1 MNDTN
6 SISFSPGHPCPADKA
21 SQIGVVAAAMAHP
34 LAPGDFAFPSF
45 ASPLISVQTKALKRQ
60 AEKLL
65 GVRLNQS
72 FLIMSVDLSVEAL
85 LPKERTRSCS
95 SVLKYGG
102 V

>member
-1 MNDTN
+1 MNDMN
-6 SISFSPGHPCPADKA
+6 SVSFSPGCSCPADKA
-21 SQIGVVAAAMAHP
+21 SQIGVVVAAVAHP
-34 LAPGDFAFPSF
+34 PAPGDFAFPSF

-85 LPKERTRSCS
+85 LPKERTRSCG

>member
-1 MNDTN
+1 MNDTS
-6 SISFSPGHPCPADKA
+6 SISFSPSYSCPAYKA
-21 SQIGVVAAAMAHP
+21 SQIGVVAAVAHP
-34 LAPGDFAFPSF
+34 PAPGDFAFPSF

-85 LPKERTRSCS
+85 LPKERTRSRG